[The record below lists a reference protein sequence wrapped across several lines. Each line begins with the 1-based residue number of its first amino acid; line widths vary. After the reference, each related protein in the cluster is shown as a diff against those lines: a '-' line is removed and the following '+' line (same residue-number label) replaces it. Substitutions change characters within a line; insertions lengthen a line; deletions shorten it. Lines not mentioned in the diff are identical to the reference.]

1 MLTHLSQFGNSPC
14 FHNFKMFALRVI
26 FVLFLFGNGFCK
38 ANSDLEACEKR
49 VAQCEALK
57 DTTISSLEALIGE
70 LKGPLGK
77 FSLLSSL

>member
-1 MLTHLSQFGNSPC
+1 MPS
-14 FHNFKMFALRVI
+14 FKMFALCVI
-26 FVLFLFGNGFCK
+26 LVVFLFGNGFCQ

-49 VAQCEALK
+49 VAQLEALK